1 MCSSETG
8 ARGALRYRPLWL
20 AIGWALVTLV
30 LYLSLTPRPLELTI
44 DHGDKYM
51 HLLAYF
57 VLMGWFQQLY
67 PKRRSRLLLLG
78 LFIGMGIGLEYLQG
92 MSGAR
97 LFDPADMVANSLGA
111 LLAWLL
117 GWTGFASLLPRLED
131 LLLPRRE

>member
-1 MCSSETG
+1 MNTDN
-8 ARGALRYRPLWL
+8 ALKYRPLWL
-20 AIGWALVTLV
+20 AIGWSLVALV
-30 LYLSLTPRPLELTI
+30 LYLSLTTRPVELGI

-67 PKRRSRLLLLG
+67 PERSSQLLLLG

-92 MSGAR
+92 MSGMR
-97 LFDPADMVANSLGA
+97 LFDPADMVANTLGA

-117 GWTGFASLLPRLED
+117 GWTGFASLLRRLED
-131 LLLPRRE
+131 LLLPKRQ